1 MRVRIL
7 GSGAGGGF
15 PQWNCGCSNCR
26 RYRSGLFRGS
36 ARSQVQLAISEDGD
50 GWYLLSA
57 SPDLRYQI
65 EGTPDLHPRA
75 PGRNSPVR
83 GVILSGA
90 DLDLCLGLLL
100 LREWHHLDVY
110 STEGVRTAV
119 ANENSFFRVF
129 ERMTGQLRWESV
141 SPGSAHTLD
150 SFTFTLL
157 PLPGKYPAW
166 VWGRPPACGGLSA
179 RPLPPQEAVSGVL
192 IETHSRK
199 KLAFFPSLPAVT
211 PELLNVLS
219 TCATLFIDGT
229 FWSEDELIEIEPN
242 AKRASEIGHL
252 PISGPHGSMA
262 ALSSL
267 TGLRRIYIHINNT
280 NPILDESSSQRRAV
294 ADAGWEVA
302 FDGMELSL

>member
-36 ARSQVQLAISEDGD
+36 ARSQAQLAFSEDGED
-50 GWYLLSA
+50 WYLLNA

-65 EGTPDLHPRA
+65 ESTPELHPRA

-100 LREWHHLDVY
+100 LREWQRLGVY
-110 STEGVRTAV
+110 STAGVRAAIT
-119 ANENSFFRVF
+119 NGNCFFRVF
-129 ERMTGQLRWESV
+129 ERMTGQLQWECVEPGLACSV
-141 SPGSAHTLD
+141 D
-150 SFTFTLL
+150 SFSFTLI
-157 PLPGKYPAW
+157 PMPGNYPAW
-166 VWGRPPACGGLSA
+166 AEGWGRPND
-179 RPLPPQEAVSGVL
+179 EAVSGVL
-192 IETHSRK
+192 IETRTHNR
-199 KLAFFPSLPAVT
+199 LAYLPGLPCIS
-211 PELLNVLS
+211 PELLNVLANS
-219 TCATLFIDGT
+219 AIVLVDGT

-242 AKRASEIGHL
+242 ARRASEIGHM
-252 PISGPHGSMA
+252 PVSGPNGSMA

-267 TGLRRIYIHINNT
+267 TGVRRIYIHINNT
-280 NPILDESSSQRRAV
+280 NPMLDESSSQHRTVRE
-294 ADAGWEVA
+294 AGWEVA
-302 FDGMELSL
+302 YDGLELAL